1 LELRTL
7 ASIITANIN
16 IDATKRF
23 SMICEK
29 LAQEVAEEL
38 ERKKR
43 ERKFKKT
50 NGATGFLVNGKQL
63 TKISPNGW
71 NWSRKKIR
79 L

>member
-1 LELRTL
+1 
-7 ASIITANIN
+7 
-16 IDATKRF
+16 
-23 SMICEK
+23 MICEK

-50 NGATGFLVNGKQL
+50 NGATGFLVNGRQL

>member
-1 LELRTL
+1 
-7 ASIITANIN
+7 
-16 IDATKRF
+16 
-23 SMICEK
+23 MICEK

-43 ERKFKKT
+43 EGKFKKT
-50 NGATGFLVNGKQL
+50 NGATGFFVNGVQL